1 MSDLP
6 LDRIRSRAEVLCAMD
21 EIMHHLS
28 DECDI
33 EVWLVLGVPDGGP
46 RPELTAD
53 QLAYYGVY
61 AEDFEEMVE
70 RFATIVRR
78 TCFSARTGK
87 YKKAGF
93 C

>member
-1 MSDLP
+1 MSDLAP
-6 LDRIRSRAEVLCAMD
+6 DQVRSRAEVLCAMD
-21 EIMHHLS
+21 EIMHHLN

-33 EVWLVLGVPDGGP
+33 ESWLVLGVPDGGP
-46 RPELTAD
+46 RLELTD
-53 QLAYYGVY
+53 EQLAYYGAH

-70 RFATIVRR
+70 LFATIVRR